1 MKEIL
6 ETIIEPTKIEVGS
19 IFKLKIKA
27 IRFTTYN
34 EFKTNQKTYNDL
46 NSYTY
51 GDLKGDK

>member
-1 MKEIL
+1 MPKIL